1 MTTGSGSLG
10 NIQERAE
17 TFLDRAIGAFRGRT
31 GRTRDP
37 IIVPYSGYQHASGTR
52 VLGRVMEQPGTWSPL
67 ETDSRWANMR
77 GIGTLFATHEIAH
90 APVALR
96 DGPVRAETATDHEG
110 YIDETI
116 PADGLPER
124 TAWDTI
130 EASLSDVDSGAS
142 EAMPVLRVGRNARF
156 GIVSDID
163 DTVMQTGA
171 ENLARNLWTTFTGN
185 PLTRHVYRHV
195 PALYRGL
202 VEHGG
207 VPTNPVFYLS
217 SSPWNLYSL
226 IEEVLK
232 RNHVPRG
239 PIFLR
244 DFGLDRDK
252 FIKNTHGQH
261 KVGNAVRLLDQF
273 DGLPFILIGDL
284 GQADA
289 EVYAD
294 VARQRPGQVIGVILH
309 QPSDRSHDAK
319 LRHVAE
325 FEALGIPSLVTRDYA
340 DAIALAREKGWM
352 DD

>member
-1 MTTGSGSLG
+1 MATKQALG
-10 NIQERAE
+10 NFQERAE
-17 TFLDRAIGAFRGRT
+17 SLVDRAIHAFRGRM
-31 GRTRDP
+31 GRTRDAVV
-37 IIVPYSGYQHASGTR
+37 VPYSGYRHMSGTR
-52 VLGRVMEQPGTWSPL
+52 VLGRVMEEQAVWSPV
-67 ETDSRWANMR
+67 ETDSRLANIR
-77 GIGTLFATHEIAH
+77 GIGRLFATHEIAH
-90 APVALR
+90 APIELRGAGNAVA
-96 DGPVRAETATDHEG
+96 ATTDAEG

-116 PADGLPER
+116 PTDGLAER
-124 TAWDTI
+124 TAWGT
-130 EASLSDVDSGAS
+130 VDARLEGGPPV
-142 EAMPVLRVGRNARF
+142 AMPVLHVGRNARF
-156 GIVSDID
+156 GIVSDVD

-226 IEEVLK
+226 IEEVLR
-232 RNHVPRG
+232 RNHVPWG

-244 DFGLDRDK
+244 DYGIDRDK

-261 KVGNAVRLLDQF
+261 KIGNASRLLDEL

-289 EVYAD
+289 KVYAE
-294 VARQRPGQVIGVILH
+294 VVRRHPGRVIGVIVH
-309 QPSDRSHDAK
+309 QPSDRTHEPK

-325 FEALGIPSLVTRDYA
+325 IEAAGVPVVVTRDYA
-340 DAIALAREKGWM
+340 EAIALARDKGWM
-352 DD
+352 DR